1 MPARELNKPCMECKD
16 AEFELTVR
24 KRQLCSL
31 CFKRFIAHKV
41 QSRLSVYR
49 AFGLDGPKTQLLLP
63 VSLGVSSSVLL
74 HILNSDRQHRL
85 DNGRPVGYDFK
96 ILVIEPSTIAATGI
110 PYDQNYEALQKNFP
124 MHTISRIPFH
134 SIFDYVPEMEGIM
147 KEYAGCKFID
157 DSTRS
162 NEERL
167 AAFRAS
173 ISTPT
178 SRTDVDTV
186 LLTRL
191 IVEFAKKS
199 GCESII
205 WGDSDSRLAA
215 KALAGVAKGRG
226 ASLTWQVSDGMSPW
240 GVRFEYPLRDLYKAE
255 LLQYESVCAELSDV
269 VIPDQPPS
277 ENVLTKNLSI
287 DELMLRYVQNQGAK
301 YPGVMANVARTA
313 NKLDP
318 SASDGAPTCALCASL
333 LGNVKGNS
341 GVTVANQAED
351 NHSSQFCYGCMRSRP
366 DELC

>member
-1 MPARELNKPCMECKD
+1 MPAKELNKPCMECKD
-16 AEFELTVR
+16 AESELTVR
-24 KRQLCSL
+24 QRQLCSS

-49 AFGLDGPKTQLLLP
+49 AFGLNGPRNQLLLP
-63 VSLGVSSSVLL
+63 LSFGVSSSVLL
-74 HILNSDRQHRL
+74 HILYADRQYRL
-85 DNGRPVGYDFK
+85 NDGRPLGYDFH
-96 ILVIEPSTIAATGI
+96 ILVIEPSTVTATGA
-110 PYDQNYEALQKNFP
+110 PFDQNYEVLQKNFSMP
-124 MHTISRIPFH
+124 TLTRIPFH
-134 SIFDYVPEMEGIM
+134 AIFEYVPEMEDIM
-147 KEYAGCKFID
+147 KEYAGPQFTD
-157 DSTRS
+157 DSSRS

-173 ISTPT
+173 ISTAT
-178 SRTDVDTV
+178 SKTDVDTI
-186 LLTRL
+186 LMTRL
-191 IVEFAKKS
+191 VVEFAKKT
-199 GCESII
+199 GCESVM

-226 ASLTWQVSDGMSPW
+226 ASLTWQVSDGMTPW

-255 LLQYESVCAELSDV
+255 LLQYESVCSELSDL

-277 ENVLTKNLSI
+277 ENILTKNLSI

-313 NKLDP
+313 NKLNP
-318 SASDGAPTCALCASL
+318 SVSDSAPTCALCAGL

-366 DELC
+366 GDIC

>member
-1 MPARELNKPCMECKD
+1 MPAKELNKPCMECKD

-31 CFKRFIAHKV
+31 CFRRFIAHKV

-49 AFGLDGPKTQLLLP
+49 AFGLDGPKHQLLLP
-63 VSLGVSSSVLL
+63 ASLGVSSSVLL
-74 HILNSDRQHRL
+74 HILNSDREHRL
-85 DNGRPVGYDFK
+85 SNGRPLGYDFK
-96 ILVIEPSTIAATGI
+96 ILVIEPSTIAATGVSF
-110 PYDQNYEALQKNFP
+110 DQNYEALRKHVPAHNI
-124 MHTISRIPFH
+124 TRLPFH
-134 SIFDYVPEMEGIM
+134 SIFDYVPEVKEIM
-147 KEYAGCKFID
+147 QEYAGSKFID
-157 DSTRS
+157 DSTLS

-167 AAFRAS
+167 ATFRAS
-173 ISTPT
+173 ISTST

-191 IVEFAKKS
+191 VVEFAKKS
-199 GCESII
+199 GCESVM

-240 GVRFEYPLRDLYKAE
+240 GVRFEYPLRDLFKAE
-255 LLQYESVCAELSDV
+255 LLQYASVCAELSDII
-269 VIPDQPPS
+269 IPDQPPS

-313 NKLDP
+313 NKLNP
-318 SASDGAPTCALCASL
+318 STSDSAPTCALCGSL

-366 DELC
+366 EELC